1 MEYIN
6 EVNISEAIIHILDN
20 NSDEPVLNEYTLEL
34 NEEIY
39 NFLLKH
45 IEKALKDEEL
55 RYAVFNEGRNI
66 VKDLS
71 QEYLYG
77 ENNFLQVS
85 KELARQ
91 LFVLMKGNG
100 NIPSCDLMIV
110 SISTEHG
117 PMLAIM
123 KMDYIK
129 NYTHNIDFVDNKIGI
144 SIVPQYT
151 GLPGSGQRLQKCVFI
166 KPISEEMGF
175 HMMVIDKQTKSKEAD
190 EYGSNYFIGS
200 YLDCAIVDNERDMTK
215 SFVKAAESWT
225 RKNLKEDAHE
235 AERIR
240 TTIKKALKEEDN
252 LDVRVLS
259 ENLFMDQH
267 EAKQD
272 FVEYISAKGVNEN
285 VSVDKEWVEKKLKRI
300 RLKIDKDID
309 VYINEEA
316 YHDNR
321 RFEIQRNG
329 DGSINMI
336 IKHVLNYQEK

>member
-1 MEYIN
+1 LEYIN

-45 IEKALKDEEL
+45 IEKAFKDEEL

-66 VKDLS
+66 IKDLS

-77 ENNFLQVS
+77 ENNFLEVS

-91 LFVLMKGNG
+91 LFVLMKGNS

-117 PMLAIM
+117 PMLAVM

-166 KPISEEMGF
+166 KPIREDVNF
-175 HMMVIDKQTKSKEAD
+175 HMMVIDKQTKNKEAE

-200 YLDCAIVDNERDMTK
+200 YLDCTVVDNERDMTK
-215 SFVKAAESWT
+215 SFVKAAETWT

-252 LDVRVLS
+252 LDVRNLS

-267 EAKQD
+267 DAKQD
-272 FVEYISAKGVNEN
+272 FVEFVTAQGVNEN
-285 VSVDKEWVEKKLKRI
+285 VNVDKEWVEKKLKRK

>member
-1 MEYIN
+1 LEYIN